1 MGVIYSIMQGE
12 CTTLPDTIVFNS
24 KMNRPNKP
32 EAKQTKKSVVKLSR
46 IGAISCETPSPS
58 QLNITIP
65 HFPLPFKGT
74 LTLWRHITRKL
85 CRICTKDEPVSIK
98 HNTNQGVISVVSI
111 RRPFGSESVQLSTA
125 PLASLVQSNEP
136 KKKSKGNRKDNQCLH
151 FLSEWHKPSVSKIS
165 VYIVSTVHLWVSL

>member
-32 EAKQTKKSVVKLSR
+32 EAKQKQKCGQTFL

-58 QLNITIP
+58 HLTVAIP

-74 LTLWRHITRKL
+74 LTQWRHITRKL
-85 CRICTKDEPVSIK
+85 SRICTKDEPVSIK
-98 HNTNQGVISVVSI
+98 HNTNQGAISVVSI
-111 RRPFGSESVQLSTA
+111 RRPCGSESVQLSTA
-125 PLASLVQSNEP
+125 PLASLVQSNEQ
-136 KKKSKGNRKDNQCLH
+136 KKKKDNQCLH

-165 VYIVSTVHLWVSL
+165 VYIVVTVHLWVFL